1 MMTFFFLFFQLFAQN
16 SIGIA
21 ENAPVF
27 TLRVEQKKKDV
38 PIIEHEVWLK
48 KKFFD
53 LVFEFNQ
60 PAGVAC
66 LVSLDST
73 AFLQAKAGKPI
84 SEIKGFENFG
94 SAGMAEA
101 PKNPD
106 QDLMISAGAFQY
118 WYYEKREDHRFSR
131 TEHTKEVIRCWR
143 TVGTVKMIDS
153 NESFK
158 IANSIYP
165 IYLVFAQPDGSQIDY
180 LKINWK

>member
-1 MMTFFFLFFQLFAQN
+1 MTTLFFLLLQIFAQKPTEN
-16 SIGIA
+16 A

-38 PIIEHEVWLK
+38 LIIEHEVTLK

-60 PAGVAC
+60 PSGVAC

-73 AFLQAKAGKPI
+73 AFLQAKAGKSI
-84 SEIKGFENFG
+84 SEIKGFENMR

-106 QDLMISAGAFQY
+106 QDLMISAGAYQF

-131 TEHTKEVIRCWR
+131 TEHKKELIRCWR
-143 TVGTVKMIDS
+143 TIGSVKLIDS
-153 NESFK
+153 NESFP
-158 IANSIYP
+158 ISNAIHP